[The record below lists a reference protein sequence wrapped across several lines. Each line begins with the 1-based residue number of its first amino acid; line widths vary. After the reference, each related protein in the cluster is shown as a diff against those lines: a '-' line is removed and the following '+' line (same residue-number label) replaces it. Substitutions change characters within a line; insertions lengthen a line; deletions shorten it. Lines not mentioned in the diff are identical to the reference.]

1 MGNQNSKK
9 TEENTQENEHDIAN
23 MKFEN
28 VISYVA
34 AKYITQANFRDL
46 ENLHKPDYC
55 NKLVILTSN
64 TIKHF
69 LNDIEIDYLDQRTK
83 QGEDINKMEK
93 SSVLYLDKDNLDR
106 LDVSSH
112 VRKKRMCIGIAKFYV
127 RIAHIFAAIAMTINP
142 KYTYID
148 ENGLEKSVD
157 FKERAII
164 PAGKKITTS
173 YQNLCQS
180 RINAIKPRQNT
191 ENGIVLKVK
200 NCDMNKKINSMVD
213 GVEVPVVTTET
224 KNLFEET
231 GIPELETLYYDEY
244 NFNDGKYVGI
254 TEEGKQVYMNDLEK
268 FYIAFT
274 GGECFPNKCGVT
286 VQNMP
291 GMSDA
296 EIGQYFSSKI
306 GEVIYAEKRGDS
318 VYIKFK
324 KTEDRD
330 KLLKIKNFKFN
341 DIILII
347 KKWEITKFSEIP
359 LKDFHTQELCKN
371 KDSPWQKSYSGNT
384 NDKLFKT
391 YAEHIKSMIAN
402 SQKIEKSLLNI
413 IKQLFSFW
421 VDPQKKQKVLTI
433 NPELNNKKLDELTVK
448 TRNDIL
454 SLYIGCEED
463 FQKGLSLFEGIVKSK
478 MIETSMRRIKS
489 FEKQADEITVDTTEM
504 EGGRRRNKKGGLSGG
519 PQTAGPLTT
528 EEEHAEQ
535 LQAQQAWEEEEEKKN
550 TEAYASIDS
559 EIKSPFAIKIQKHF
573 RGNMG
578 REKALIETNGYWNK
592 EIGPPSDYGVSTIKK
607 PCMSGCPK
615 HALGSQYWSTSKC
628 INFEGEV
635 ENCYWNTK
643 GGTKGGTKKRRKN
656 NKKLRKSRKKR

>member
-1 MGNQNSKK
+1 MGNQNSRK
-9 TEENTQENEHDIAN
+9 TEENQQTIENEDDIAN

-34 AKYITQANFRDL
+34 AKYITQANFKDL

-55 NKLVILTSN
+55 NKLVILTST

-83 QGEDINKMEK
+83 QGEDINKMAK

-157 FKERAII
+157 FKERSLI
-164 PAGKKITTS
+164 PVGRKIKTS
-173 YQNLCQS
+173 YKNLCQS

-191 ENGIVLKVK
+191 ENGIILKVK
-200 NCDMNKKINSMVD
+200 NCNMNKKINSMVD
-213 GVEVPVVTTET
+213 GIEVPVVTTET
-224 KNLFEET
+224 KSLYEEV

-244 NFNDGKYVGI
+244 NFNDGKYIGI
-254 TEEGKQVYMNDLEK
+254 TEEGKKVYMNDLEK
-268 FYIAFT
+268 FYKAFT
-274 GGECFPNKCGVT
+274 GGEFFPNKCGVIVKNIPDIDN
-286 VQNMP
+286 VQ
-291 GMSDA
+291 
-296 EIGQYFSSKI
+296 IGQYFSSKI
-306 GEVIYAEKRGDS
+306 GEVIFVEKRDGV

-330 KLLKIKNFKFN
+330 KLLKIENFKFN
-341 DIILII
+341 GIVLII
-347 KKWEITKFSEIP
+347 KKWKINKFSEIP
-359 LKDFHTQELCKN
+359 LKDFHNQELCTDKN
-371 KDSPWQKSYSGNT
+371 SPWQKSYTGNA
-384 NDKLFKT
+384 NDNLFKN
-391 YAEHIKSMIAN
+391 YAEHIKLMISK

-433 NPELNNKKLDELTVK
+433 NPKLNKEKLDELTVK
-448 TRNDIL
+448 TRENIL

-489 FEKQADEITVDTTEM
+489 FEKKADEIATSNQLEAPQEAPQEAPPTQQM
-504 EGGRRRNKKGGLSGG
+504 GGG
-519 PQTAGPLTT
+519 
-528 EEEHAEQ
+528 
-535 LQAQQAWEEEEEKKN
+535 
-550 TEAYASIDS
+550 
-559 EIKSPFAIKIQKHF
+559 
-573 RGNMG
+573 
-578 REKALIETNGYWNK
+578 
-592 EIGPPSDYGVSTIKK
+592 
-607 PCMSGCPK
+607 
-615 HALGSQYWSTSKC
+615 
-628 INFEGEV
+628 
-635 ENCYWNTK
+635 
-643 GGTKGGTKKRRKN
+643 
-656 NKKLRKSRKKR
+656 SRKKRKRSRKKR

>member
-9 TEENTQENEHDIAN
+9 TEANPQENEEDDIAN

-34 AKYITQANFRDL
+34 AKYITQANFKDL
-46 ENLHKPDYC
+46 ENLHKPEYC

-64 TIKHF
+64 AIKHF

-83 QGEDINKMEK
+83 QGEDINRMAK

-157 FKERAII
+157 FKGRSLI
-164 PAGKKITTS
+164 PAGKTIKTS
-173 YQNLCQS
+173 YKNLCQS
-180 RINAIKPRQNT
+180 RINALKPRQNT
-191 ENGIVLKVK
+191 ENGIIIKVK
-200 NCDMNKKINSMVD
+200 NCDMNKKTNNMVD
-213 GVEVPVVTTET
+213 DVEVPISTTET
-224 KNLFEET
+224 KSLYEEI

-274 GGECFPNKCGVT
+274 GGECFPNKCGVI
-286 VQNMP
+286 VQNIP
-291 GMSDA
+291 DIDDVQ
-296 EIGQYFSSKI
+296 IGQYFSSKI
-306 GEVIYAEKRGDS
+306 GEVIFVEKRDDG

-324 KTEDRD
+324 KPADRD
-330 KLLKIKNFKFN
+330 KLLKNANFKFN
-341 DIILII
+341 NIVLTI
-347 KKWEITKFSEIP
+347 KKWKINKFSEIP
-359 LKDFHTQELCKN
+359 LKDFHNQELCTN
-371 KDSPWQKSYSGNT
+371 KDSPWQKSYTGNA
-384 NDKLFKT
+384 NDGLFKK
-391 YAEHIKSMIAN
+391 YAEHIKAMIAN

-413 IKQLFSFW
+413 VKQLFSFW

-433 NPELNNKKLDELTVK
+433 NPALNKEKLNELTIK
-448 TRNDIL
+448 TRENIL

-478 MIETSMRRIKS
+478 MVETSMRRIKS
-489 FEKQADEITVDTTEM
+489 FEKKADEIAIGNPQEEPQPVPQQAPQPVPHQAPQQAPQPQQVPQQVPQQM
-504 EGGRRRNKKGGLSGG
+504 EGGSR
-519 PQTAGPLTT
+519 
-528 EEEHAEQ
+528 
-535 LQAQQAWEEEEEKKN
+535 
-550 TEAYASIDS
+550 
-559 EIKSPFAIKIQKHF
+559 
-573 RGNMG
+573 
-578 REKALIETNGYWNK
+578 
-592 EIGPPSDYGVSTIKK
+592 
-607 PCMSGCPK
+607 
-615 HALGSQYWSTSKC
+615 
-628 INFEGEV
+628 
-635 ENCYWNTK
+635 
-643 GGTKGGTKKRRKN
+643 KRRK
-656 NKKLRKSRKKR
+656 RRSRKRRK